1 MPAFPSSDFI
11 TIGSGLNVAA
21 FYPVDYRF
29 VFANATDRL
38 ALSWYAAYEG
48 LVTYQQDT
56 QELYVLINKGPE
68 GAPTIGQNSSWRLVG
83 GGSGTNYAAEWAFTN
98 TNNQSFAFTGDGLP
112 SPENDPTLYLLRGQ
126 SYRFSN
132 NNTLGT
138 HPFQIQT
145 DVSTVIN
152 GGTPYNL
159 GVTNNRASGSQQLI
173 FDVPMSAPD
182 KLYYQCTSHPA
193 MSGSLIIVG
202 NPGSGGSGS
211 GFPFEGD
218 AIITGS
224 LLVSGSNVDF
234 SGATALTASII
245 SASGGITGSLKGIAD
260 TASMTPFNGNR
271 LISNKFMNPG
281 VKNTNYGGNSIGE
294 FIENVFFTNTK
305 PVIDTSG
312 FTIGEYL
319 PSGSLVGTVT
329 ATDPEGQS
337 MTFSTASTYTDDY
350 FTISSAGQVTMRVKS
365 TASMNTVNT
374 GSLLKSPFPV
384 VVTDAGGLTGSK
396 TLYIRVTPNTAPIW
410 SITNNGNALSPN
422 YTGSFFESSSIGNNK
437 YQFWYRDDE
446 GDSITINTGSLS
458 STFNQYFSLNVQ
470 SNYIGLNQIAPV
482 DYDQDPVITF
492 ALTASDE
499 HYISG
504 DDPNSRTILPIRIEI
519 TDDLDP
525 TIGDMDT
532 FSINE
537 NSSNEATVGT
547 ISNVSNPD
555 GPLSEVSIPIFT
567 LHSAYL
573 DTNPSVNLT
582 QSLINGGGNSLL
594 NPSADPFY
602 VPNANNRVI
611 KRRSNVYLNSD
622 IANRYVYRA
631 FATDPWAPSP
641 SASALMTINID
652 DDLAATVSLNDPWY
666 ILESARTG
674 EYLTDQVD
682 GYPNASSQ
690 YARASAAGS
699 VSQRYT
705 INSTNDYVAATTLTG
720 SSTYLELAK
729 NISGSGLTPGTVLD
743 VKITASENSFFTTK
757 QFFDKSVEIKQM
769 QVPVLTPTD
778 IPSNSSTNGARPSN
792 NLVSID
798 ILDPQPYPINHSTW
812 TFTPNSGDDLIAVKN
827 GSTDDYYIQA
837 NSNLPVGTYG
847 YTASIFNDRGFAA
860 GSVQDTFNIV
870 AAPTGSLNIPALNII
885 ESATSG
891 ATVKTNNNGRTG
903 GASTLGV
910 SYASGNYNNPQV
922 ASFTSSNAF
931 VAVSNAGVV
940 SITGNMSPT
949 YPFQSPPI
957 TSNITWQ
964 DQYGNIGG
972 PETISLIIR
981 ENLAPTFSITNL
993 VSETDDAQSGDNI
1006 INVSNIQDVEQ
1017 DLNYTVSLSGTN
1029 AALFNVATPTIT
1041 TNDGSTFLTAV
1052 NNIPAG
1058 TYSINVIVTDNFGSS
1073 RTTAHSITIAQSAT
1087 YGPMYIYATSYP
1099 GTGYTTPTSYNDSM
1113 KYTNSPGNPGDATL
1127 DVNAFPMTA
1136 LVNNGIDQNAG
1147 LDTISLFSSNYMK
1160 QVATAIQPDNTNP
1173 SAAEALEDKD
1183 SGTISM
1189 TNSLGT
1195 ANRILVLIPS
1205 GSSITGIPTGGM
1217 VNSTNPSGASNK
1229 YVLYQQQG
1237 SSWVALISRIN
1248 KVDFGTDTTKNK
1260 GYRYWFVIGTGT
1272 GDLSLTNGSDLILRL
1287 IPENGTA
1294 PT

>member
-48 LVTYQQDT
+48 LITYQQDT

-98 TNNQSFAFTGDGLP
+98 TLNQSFAFTGDGLP
-112 SPENDPTLYLLRGQ
+112 SPEDDPTLYLLRGQ

-132 NNTLGT
+132 DNTLGT

-145 DVSTVIN
+145 DVSTVVN

-202 NPGSGGSGS
+202 NPGSGSAGSGS

-234 SGATALTASII
+234 SEATALTASII

-271 LISNKFMNPG
+271 LISNVSMNPG
-281 VKNTNYGGNSIGE
+281 VKNVNYGGNSIGE
-294 FIENVFFTNTK
+294 FIENVFFTNTE
-305 PVIDTSG
+305 PAINTSG

-337 MTFSTASTYTDDY
+337 MTFSTSSTYTDDY

-384 VVTDAGGLTGSK
+384 VVTDAGGLTGSR

-422 YTGSFFESSSIGNNK
+422 YTGSFYESSSIGNNK
-437 YQFWYRDDE
+437 YQFWFRDDE

-504 DDPNSRTILPIRIEI
+504 DDPNSITFLPVRIEI

-525 TIGDMDT
+525 TIGDMNT

-537 NSSNEATVGT
+537 NSANEATVGT

-582 QSLINGGGNSLL
+582 QSLISGGGNSLL

-652 DDLAATVSLNDPWY
+652 DDLAATVTLNDPWY

-690 YARASAAGS
+690 YAKASAAGS

-729 NISGSGLTPGTVLD
+729 NISSSGLTPGTVLD

-798 ILDPQPYPINHSTW
+798 ILDPQPYPIDHSTW
-812 TFTPNSGDDLIAVKN
+812 TFTPNSGDDLIAVRN
-827 GSTDDYYIQA
+827 GSTDDYYVQA

-847 YTASIFNDRGFAA
+847 YTASIFNDRGFAS

-910 SYASGNYNNPQV
+910 SYPSGNYNNPQV

-949 YPFQSPPI
+949 YPFPGNI
-957 TSNITWQ
+957 TSSITWQ

-972 PETISLIIR
+972 PETISLTIR
-981 ENLAPTFSITNL
+981 ENLAPTFNITNL

-1006 INVSNIQDVEQ
+1006 VYVTNIQDVEQ
-1017 DLNYTVSLSGTN
+1017 DLNYTVSLSGAN
-1029 AALFNVATPTIT
+1029 AALFSVTTPTIT
-1041 TNDGSTFLTAV
+1041 TNGGNTYITAV
-1052 NNIPAG
+1052 NNLAAN
-1058 TYSINVIVTDNFGSS
+1058 TYNFNVVVTDNFGSS
-1073 RTTAHSITIAQSAT
+1073 RTTAHSITISQSAI
-1087 YGPMYIYATSYP
+1087 YGPMYIYQTNM
-1099 GTGYTTPTSYNDSM
+1099 YTTAYNDGARF
-1113 KYTNSPGNPGDATL
+1113 TNSPADGATGIL
-1127 DVNAFPMTA
+1127 QDSNSYPLSKLKKDTS
-1136 LVNNGIDQNAG
+1136 GIDYPQTLTTFG
-1147 LDTISLFSSNYMK
+1147 SNFIK
-1160 QVATAIQPDNTNP
+1160 SEKTFTPSNSTPSVTAAIASGTN
-1173 SAAEALEDKD
+1173 
-1183 SGTISM
+1183 GTISYG
-1189 TNSLGT
+1189 TNTTS
-1195 ANRILVLIPS
+1195 RYFILIPS
-1205 GSSITGIPTGGM
+1205 GSSITGIPVDGM
-1217 VNSTNPSGASNK
+1217 MQSLDPSQPTKGVMYINAGSGWGITNSQIN
-1229 YVLYQQQG
+1229 LIDFG
-1237 SSWVALISRIN
+1237 SSRQ
-1248 KVDFGTDTTKNK
+1248 
-1260 GYRYWFVIGTGT
+1260 GYQKWYVIGTT
-1272 GDLSLTNGSDLILRL
+1272 GQGGESTTNEMQIRIILG
-1287 IPENGTA
+1287 NGTA
-1294 PT
+1294 PS